1 MALTSATVAAE
12 LEAASKVGDP
22 AADALVADLLE
33 NREVDGINALFRT
46 IGTLKPDTDLSRLPD
61 RLAQFLREASTP
73 PPDWSEADV
82 KAAEGFFGHHH
93 GTASMLQGTVG
104 LIGTYLAP
112 TGAFTLR
119 STGRLG
125 GVEGPGRRL
134 SQSSRLF
141 IDMGNKNA
149 MRDGTLAATVTKVR
163 LVHASVRQ
171 LHKQSGQWDYG
182 KWGEP
187 VSQKYTTGAACVFST
202 QILQGMRNLGID
214 VSADDARGFM
224 CAWHYVNHYLGTPEK
239 WQLPKDADEAERL
252 WNQERETEWKRT
264 DDGVFMTA
272 QAIKF
277 YRDLLK
283 PGASDAYIAL
293 TRVALT
299 DKYADMAGLPKSA
312 LDLAGKPLAAGHGPR
327 QRNGRRPLRRSR
339 PADRR
344 GQPLQGPPGS
354 RLEGVQR
361 DRAVRTHPRPGRPA
375 SDAPGTRR
383 QPLTTGRTA

>member
-33 NREVDGINALFRT
+33 NREIDGINALFRT

-61 RLAQFLREASTP
+61 RLAQFLREAATP

-141 IDMGNKNA
+141 IDMGNKNV

-171 LHKQSGQWDYG
+171 LHKQSGQWDYD

-252 WNQERETEWKRT
+252 WNQERDKEWQKT

-299 DKYADMAGLPKSA
+299 DKYADMAGLPKSP
-312 LDLAGKPLAAGHGPR
+312 LDLAGKPLAAGHGLVSATAGGLFGGAA
-327 QRNGRRPLRRSR
+327 QRTVGVNPYKDLLGVASKAFNEIEQYALTH
-339 PADRR
+339 DQDD
-344 GQPLQGPPGS
+344 QPQMHQELDDN
-354 RLEGVQR
+354 R
-361 DRAVRTHPRPGRPA
+361 
-375 SDAPGTRR
+375 
-383 QPLTTGRTA
+383 

>member
-22 AADALVADLLE
+22 TADTLVTDLLE

-46 IGTLKPDTDLSRLPD
+46 IGTLKPDTDMSRLPD
-61 RLAQFLREASTP
+61 RLAQFLREAATP

-125 GVEGPGRRL
+125 GVKGPGRRL

-171 LHKQSGQWDYG
+171 LHKQSGQWDYDE
-182 KWGEP
+182 WGEP

-239 WQLPKDADEAERL
+239 WLLPKEADEAERL
-252 WNQERETEWKRT
+252 WNQERETEWKKT

-299 DKYADMAGLPKSA
+299 DKYADMAGLPKSPSTSRA
-312 LDLAGKPLAAGHGPR
+312 SRSLRATASSAERLAASS
-327 QRNGRRPLRRSR
+327 RSR

-344 GQPLQGPPGS
+344 CQPVQGPPGS

-361 DRAVRTHPRPGRPA
+361 DRAVRTHPRSGRPA
-375 SDAPGTRR
+375 SDAPRTRR
-383 QPLTTGRTA
+383 QPLTAGHTA

>member
-1 MALTSATVAAE
+1 MALTLATAAAE
-12 LEAASKVGDP
+12 LEAANKAGDP
-22 AADALVADLLE
+22 KADTLVSDLIE
-33 NREVDGINALFRT
+33 NEEVDGVNALFRA
-46 IGTLKPDTDLSRLPD
+46 IGTLKPDSDLSALPE
-61 RLAQFLREASTP
+61 RLAEFLREAAAP

-82 KAAEGFFGHHH
+82 KAAEGFFAHHH

-104 LIGTYLAP
+104 LIGTYLSP

-141 IDMGNKNA
+141 IDMGDKNA
-149 MRDGTLAATVTKVR
+149 MRNGTLAANVTKVR

-171 LHKQSGQWDYG
+171 LHKKSGQWDYA

-202 QILQGMRNLGID
+202 QILQGMRRLGIH
-214 VSADDARGFM
+214 VSDEDAHGFM
-224 CAWHYVNHYLGTPEK
+224 CAWHYVNHYLGTDER
-239 WQLPKDADEAERL
+239 WLLPKDADEVERV
-252 WNQERETEWKRT
+252 WNQERDKEWQKS

-299 DKYADMAGLPKSA
+299 DEYADMAGVPKSP
-312 LDLAGKPLAAGHGPR
+312 LDLAGKPLAAGHGLVSGAAGGLFGGAAEKTVGVNPYKDVLGVASKAFNEIE
-327 QRNGRRPLRRSR
+327 QYALTH
-339 PADRR
+339 DQDD
-344 GQPLQGPPGS
+344 QPQMHQELDDN
-354 RLEGVQR
+354 R
-361 DRAVRTHPRPGRPA
+361 
-375 SDAPGTRR
+375 
-383 QPLTTGRTA
+383 